1 MYVIE
6 ILSSDAL
13 QTIRTG
19 ESFGRIL
26 QPGDSVFI
34 YGDLGAG
41 KTTFIK
47 GIANALD
54 IPENEITSA
63 SFVIIAEHYGRY
75 PLYHIDLY
83 RLNREIDTIDLGLE
97 EYIEGD
103 GVAVVEWA
111 ERLGDWD
118 CTFKVS
124 ISMKNESER
133 IIKIMGDRDRLKR
146 LEDDRE
152 S

>member
-6 ILSSDAL
+6 IFSSDASK
-13 QTIRTG
+13 TIKTG

-47 GIANALD
+47 GIAKALG
-54 IPENEITSA
+54 IHENEITSA

-83 RLNREIDTIDLGLE
+83 RLSRETDTVDLGLE
-97 EYIEGD
+97 EYIDGD

-118 CTFKVS
+118 CTFK
-124 ISMKNESER
+124 INICIKNESER
-133 IIKIMGDRDRLKR
+133 IIKIMGDRIRLKR
-146 LEDDRE
+146 MEND
-152 S
+152 